1 MPDDL
6 VLVDTDVWSRAIFSS
21 RTPDPRVASWRRLL
35 LGKQP
40 LIAAQT
46 EGEVRFGAL
55 VKQWGTTRMTDLE
68 SHLART
74 PTVPVTAEVIQSFAT
89 VRAACRQAGH
99 ALADKI
105 HMGDAW
111 IAATAHAHD
120 IPLLSGDDIYR
131 GVDGLRLLK
140 DENE

>member
-6 VLVDTDVWSRAIFSS
+6 VLVDTDVWGRAIFSS
-21 RTPDPRVASWRRLL
+21 RIPDPRVASWRRML

-40 LIAAQT
+40 LVASQT

-55 VKQWGTTRMTDLE
+55 AKQWGATRMTDLE

-74 PTVPVTAEVIQSFAT
+74 PTGPVTTEVIQSFAT
-89 VRAACRQAGH
+89 DTQPAGVRATHSRTRSTWA
-99 ALADKI
+99 
-105 HMGDAW
+105 DAW

-120 IPLLSGDDIYR
+120 LPRLSGDDIYR
-131 GVDGLRLLK
+131 RDRWAPTV
-140 DENE
+140 EE